1 MKIGIKQ
8 LAEEDRPR
16 EKLLKHG
23 AEALSKSELLAIL
36 VGSGNAEENVVALMQ
51 RILRDSNDN
60 LRTLS
65 SKSLENLLQYK
76 GIGTAKAVVIK
87 AACQIGKLMQAE
99 NVEKRET
106 MNSPEK
112 VRDYFAPHLYGKANE
127 EVWVLLLDTRLQVIA
142 DRQVSKGG
150 ITETSVDIRI
160 VLREAIAAQATS
172 MILVHNH
179 PTGNVSPSRADDLL
193 TKRLADAGK
202 IMNITLQDHVIVGGN
217 DFYSYRDNG
226 KL

>member
-36 VGSGNAEENVVALMQ
+36 VGSGNAEENAVALMQ
-51 RILRDSNDN
+51 RILRDNNDN

-65 SKSLENLLQYK
+65 SKSLDNLLQYK

-99 NVEKRET
+99 KVERREA
-106 MNSPEK
+106 MDSPEK
-112 VRDYFAPHLYGKANE
+112 VRDYFAPQLAEKPNE
-127 EVWVLLLDTRLQVIA
+127 EVWVLLLDTRLRIIA
-142 DRQVSKGG
+142 DRQISKGG
-150 ITETSVDIRI
+150 ISEASVDIRI

-179 PTGNVSPSRADDLL
+179 PTGNVFPSRADDLL

-202 IMNITLQDHVIVGGN
+202 IMNIALQDHVIVGGN

-226 KL
+226 RL

>member
-99 NVEKRET
+99 NVEKRDT

-127 EVWVLLLDTRLQVIA
+127 EVWVLLLDTRLQIIA

>member
-36 VGSGNAEENVVALMQ
+36 VGSGNAEENAVALMQ
-51 RILRDSNDN
+51 RILRDNNDN

-99 NVEKRET
+99 KVERREA
-106 MNSPEK
+106 MDSPEK
-112 VRDYFAPHLYGKANE
+112 VRDYFAPQLAEKPNE
-127 EVWVLLLDTRLQVIA
+127 EVWVLLLDTRLRIIA
-142 DRQVSKGG
+142 DRQISKGG
-150 ITETSVDIRI
+150 ISEASVDIRI

-202 IMNITLQDHVIVGGN
+202 IMNIALQDHVIVGGN

-226 KL
+226 RL

>member
-226 KL
+226 KM

>member
-1 MKIGIKQ
+1 M
-8 LAEEDRPR
+8 
-16 EKLLKHG
+16 
-23 AEALSKSELLAIL
+23 
-36 VGSGNAEENVVALMQ
+36 GSGNAEENVVALMQ

-127 EVWVLLLDTRLQVIA
+127 EVWVLLLDTRLQIIA

-226 KL
+226 KM

>member
-16 EKLLKHG
+16 EKLLKRG

-160 VLREAIAAQATS
+160 VLREAIATQATS

>member
-99 NVEKRET
+99 NVEKREA
-106 MNSPEK
+106 MNSPK
-112 VRDYFAPHLYGKANE
+112 KCAIISHLNSTAKP
-127 EVWVLLLDTRLQVIA
+127 TRK
-142 DRQVSKGG
+142 SGCCCS
-150 ITETSVDIRI
+150 T
-160 VLREAIAAQATS
+160 
-172 MILVHNH
+172 H
-179 PTGNVSPSRADDLL
+179 
-193 TKRLADAGK
+193 
-202 IMNITLQDHVIVGGN
+202 
-217 DFYSYRDNG
+217 DFR
-226 KL
+226 

>member
-36 VGSGNAEENVVALMQ
+36 VGSGNAEENAVALMQ
-51 RILRDSNDN
+51 RILRDNNDN

-65 SKSLENLLQYK
+65 SKSLDNLLQYK

-99 NVEKRET
+99 KVERREA
-106 MNSPEK
+106 MDSPEK
-112 VRDYFAPHLYGKANE
+112 VRDYFAPQLAEKPNE
-127 EVWVLLLDTRLQVIA
+127 EVWVLLLDTRLRIIA
-142 DRQVSKGG
+142 DRQISKGG
-150 ITETSVDIRI
+150 ISEASVDIRI

-202 IMNITLQDHVIVGGN
+202 IMNIALQDHVIVGGN

-226 KL
+226 RL

>member
-99 NVEKRET
+99 NVEKREA

-112 VRDYFAPHLYGKANE
+112 VRDYFAPQLYGKANE
-127 EVWVLLLDTRLQVIA
+127 EVWVLLLDTRLQIIA
-142 DRQVSKGG
+142 DRQISKGG

-193 TKRLADAGK
+193 TKRLDDAGK
-202 IMNITLQDHVIVGGN
+202 IMNIALQDHVIVGGN
-217 DFYSYRDNG
+217 DFYSYRDHG

>member
-36 VGSGNAEENVVALMQ
+36 VGSGNAEENAVALMQ
-51 RILRDSNDN
+51 RILRDNNDN

-87 AACQIGKLMQAE
+87 AVCQIGKLMQAE
-99 NVEKRET
+99 KVERREA
-106 MNSPEK
+106 MDSPEK
-112 VRDYFAPHLYGKANE
+112 VRDYFAPQLAEKPNE
-127 EVWVLLLDTRLQVIA
+127 EVWVLLLDTRLRIIA
-142 DRQVSKGG
+142 DRQISKGG
-150 ITETSVDIRI
+150 ISEASVDIRI

-202 IMNITLQDHVIVGGN
+202 IMNIALQDHVIVGGN

-226 KL
+226 RL

>member
-1 MKIGIKQ
+1 M
-8 LAEEDRPR
+8 
-16 EKLLKHG
+16 
-23 AEALSKSELLAIL
+23 
-36 VGSGNAEENVVALMQ
+36 
-51 RILRDSNDN
+51 
-60 LRTLS
+60 
-65 SKSLENLLQYK
+65 
-76 GIGTAKAVVIK
+76 
-87 AACQIGKLMQAE
+87 
-99 NVEKRET
+99 
-106 MNSPEK
+106 
-112 VRDYFAPHLYGKANE
+112 
-127 EVWVLLLDTRLQVIA
+127 
-142 DRQVSKGG
+142 
-150 ITETSVDIRI
+150 DIRI

>member
-127 EVWVLLLDTRLQVIA
+127 EVWVLLLDTRLQIIA

>member
-99 NVEKRET
+99 NVEKREA

-112 VRDYFAPHLYGKANE
+112 VRDYFAPQLYGKANE
-127 EVWVLLLDTRLQVIA
+127 EVWVLLLDTRLQIIA
-142 DRQVSKGG
+142 DRQISKGG

-179 PTGNVSPSRADDLL
+179 PTGNVSPSRADDML
-193 TKRLADAGK
+193 TKRLDDAGK
-202 IMNITLQDHVIVGGN
+202 IMNIALQDHVIVGGN
-217 DFYSYRDNG
+217 DFYSYRDHG

>member
-112 VRDYFAPHLYGKANE
+112 VRDYFAPQLYGKANE
-127 EVWVLLLDTRLQVIA
+127 EVWVLLLDTRLQIIA
-142 DRQVSKGG
+142 DRQISKGG

-202 IMNITLQDHVIVGGN
+202 IMNIALQDHVIVGGN
-217 DFYSYRDNG
+217 DFYSYRDHG

>member
-127 EVWVLLLDTRLQVIA
+127 EVWVLLLDTRLQIIA

-226 KL
+226 KM